1 LSGRDGEL
9 IECSTIEAV
18 FSGVHNGT
26 FDEGV
31 VPVENS
37 TEGAVG
43 VVLDLMASRFDL
55 AVRGEVIL
63 PVHQCLMARP
73 GVRLEKVERV
83 ISHPQALAQ
92 CREFLGRHL
101 PGAAQEESPSTA
113 AAASRVAASSRPWA
127 ALGCARSAV
136 EYGLEVLVPVAND
149 CPGNVTRFWIIGR
162 EQLACQV
169 GPGCKTSIIFGVHD
183 RPGALYAIL
192 REFALRGINL
202 TRIESRPAKKRLGD
216 YLFFIDFTG
225 CQDDPEVRKTLER
238 VAAKTVNLKI
248 LGSYPLVDHTAH
260 SAESYLE
267 L

>member
-1 LSGRDGEL
+1 M
-9 IECSTIEAV
+9 IECSSIEAV
-18 FSGVHNGT
+18 FSGVHNGA

-73 GVRLEKVERV
+73 GVKLEKVERV

-92 CREFLGRHL
+92 CREFLSRHL
-101 PGAAQEESPSTA
+101 PGVAQEESPSTA

-127 ALGCARSAV
+127 ALGCARSAG
-136 EYGLEVLVPVAND
+136 EYGLDILVPVAND
-149 CPGNVTRFWIIGR
+149 CPGNVTRFWIIGK
-162 EQLACQV
+162 EQLACRV
-169 GPGCKTSIIFGVHD
+169 GSSCKTSIIFGVHD

-192 REFALRGINL
+192 REFARRRINL

-216 YLFFIDFTG
+216 YLFFVDFTAS
-225 CQDDPEVRKTLER
+225 QDDPEVRKALER
-238 VAAKTVNLKI
+238 VAAKTVNLKV
-248 LGSYPLVDHTAH
+248 LGSYPVIDHTANGPVNC
-260 SAESYLE
+260 LE
-267 L
+267 V